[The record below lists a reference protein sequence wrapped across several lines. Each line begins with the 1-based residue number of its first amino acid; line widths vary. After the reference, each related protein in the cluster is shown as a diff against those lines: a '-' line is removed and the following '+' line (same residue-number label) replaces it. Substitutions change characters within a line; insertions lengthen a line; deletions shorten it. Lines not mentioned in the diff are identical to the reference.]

1 MPRSKYDDLRD
12 LLGGQDLFQKSQG
25 ETDQYLSEFLGLGGG
40 EAPGA
45 SLPTNW
51 FDRHEARTGN
61 KIVYGVP
68 PSAPGAETV
77 GTEESSTLSD
87 LTPLLVSLGLSV
99 LTSRMGLGPGVG
111 AGIGAVGKG
120 SRAYRAGQ
128 AVRKGLGKLT
138 GGRLGGGPAAKTAAP
153 AVADVGKKAVENA
166 VKGGGWG
173 SKFTKVLGVA
183 GLGSL
188 VAEPIVGGLQDTI
201 ARVSGSPTRAERQEE
216 ERLNMEIAALSRKRG
231 AEQALAE
238 EELKFRKELV
248 TAEREMV
255 KERAHQE
262 MLMRLT
268 EIAEQN
274 RRGRVEGLMNIEQAI
289 VNSRVQH
296 MDSLR
301 DIMTGWAR

>member
-40 EAPGA
+40 GAPGA

-99 LTSRMGLGPGVG
+99 LTSRMGVGPGVG

-153 AVADVGKKAVENA
+153 TVAPSAAGAA
-166 VKGGGWG
+166 AGTGWG
-173 SKFTKVLGVA
+173 SKLAKVLGVA

-216 ERLNMEIAALSRKRG
+216 ERLNMETAALSKKRG

-238 EELKFRKELV
+238 EELKFRKESV
-248 TAEREMV
+248 TAEREMM

>member
-1 MPRSKYDDLRD
+1 V
-12 LLGGQDLFQKSQG
+12 
-25 ETDQYLSEFLGLGGG
+25 
-40 EAPGA
+40 A
-45 SLPTNW
+45 
-51 FDRHEARTGN
+51 
-61 KIVYGVP
+61 
-68 PSAPGAETV
+68 PSAAGAAA
-77 GTEESSTLSD
+77 GT
-87 LTPLLVSLGLSV
+87 
-99 LTSRMGLGPGVG
+99 
-111 AGIGAVGKG
+111 
-120 SRAYRAGQ
+120 
-128 AVRKGLGKLT
+128 
-138 GGRLGGGPAAKTAAP
+138 
-153 AVADVGKKAVENA
+153 
-166 VKGGGWG
+166 GWG
-173 SKFTKVLGVA
+173 SKLAKVLGVA

-216 ERLNMEIAALSRKRG
+216 ERLNMETAALSKKRG

-238 EELKFRKELV
+238 EELKFRKESV
-248 TAEREMV
+248 TAEREMM